1 MNSHARK
8 TEAELLFF
16 LHVTTVVILVVLA
29 FLAPLWTLILI
40 VLCHRVMLYSFDG
53 CIISKMER
61 KVRKDPNY
69 DFFTE
74 VALRSSGKK
83 INARGSERIDL
94 ILLVLVIA
102 IALVVHFRRRK
113 R

>member
-1 MNSHARK
+1 
-8 TEAELLFF
+8 
-16 LHVTTVVILVVLA
+16 
-29 FLAPLWTLILI
+29 
-40 VLCHRVMLYSFDG
+40 
-53 CIISKMER
+53 MER